1 MRYAGTRGV
10 MRGVTMATRIIPASK
25 VLVCDICGKQQPEHE
40 ATAPFGLFTHRGSV
54 TITKHRFNCEIPLKF
69 DTCND
74 CMDSVGRYVSSL
86 LAVARGMDEPW
97 VIPMGELVADDSVVQ
112 ELPVQGGGETQ

>member
-1 MRYAGTRGV
+1 
-10 MRGVTMATRIIPASK
+10 MATRIIPASK
-25 VLVCDICGKQQPEHE
+25 VLVCDICQRQQPEHE

-54 TITKHRFNCEIPLKF
+54 TITKHRLNCEIPLKF

-86 LAVARGMDEPW
+86 LAVARGESADPW
-97 VIPMGELVADDSVVQ
+97 VIPMGELVVDAKVA
-112 ELPVQGGGETQ
+112 EGGGETQ